1 LSLLSLNINVLNSL
15 TRRDRLR
22 DCAHKWDPAFC
33 CIQETH
39 PSNRDKHYLKVKC
52 WKKHFQANDSK
63 KQAGIAILICNKID
77 FQPKVILKG
86 GEGHYILKGK
96 IHQDELSILNIYA
109 PSARVPTFVNK
120 MH

>member
-1 LSLLSLNINVLNSL
+1 MGPSILLHTGN
-15 TRRDRLR
+15 
-22 DCAHKWDPAFC
+22 
-33 CIQETH
+33 
-39 PSNRDKHYLKVKC
+39 PSQQQRQTLPQSKMLE
-52 WKKHFQANDSK
+52 KHFQANDSK